1 MRTLQALL
9 YALVWY
15 TCGVAGFCWVKAPL
29 MPRLRAGG
37 ASEAISALHQ
47 GRRCGTG
54 PHVRR
59 SGAIR
64 ATCQLK
70 PDDNDSAVPK
80 SSVDQLLKGW
90 DKDGDGDLS
99 RGELQDLFQV

>member
-1 MRTLQALL
+1 
-9 YALVWY
+9 
-15 TCGVAGFCWVKAPL
+15 